1 MKYFVSIFI
10 IFISIFS
17 RAQVPADSLL
27 QVGKKTITLSE
38 VVVDDKLN
46 VPAFIEKIKNDSSFY
61 KAFRNLHI
69 VGYRAINDIRM
80 VDKKGKLDASL
91 FSKTLQVRQNNCR
104 FMQTLEEKITGD
116 FYDKNGNLNYYT
128 ARLFAS
134 LFFTTDTICN
144 EDNIVA
150 GREFSTKGKSGMEK
164 HKEQLKMLF
173 FNPGKKI
180 NGLPFISNKTAI
192 YDDAMADAYDM
203 DIDLDVYNGVNCYI
217 FHQKVKDNK
226 RGKVVVDEMTTWF
239 NQDNMEIVARNY
251 SLSYD
256 AGIYDF
262 NVQMEVQMT
271 TFNGLTIPSLVRYT
285 GDWKAI
291 TKKRERGFFTI
302 TLADFT
308 N

>member
-1 MKYFVSIFI
+1 MKYFTSLFLILTHF
-10 IFISIFS
+10 FCQ
-17 RAQVPADSLL
+17 AQVPADSLL

-46 VPAFIEKIKNDSSFY
+46 VPAFIENIKNDSSFY
-61 KAFRNLHI
+61 KAFKNLHI

-80 VDKKGKLDASL
+80 VDKKGNLDASL
-91 FSKTLQVRQNNCR
+91 FSKTLQVRHNNCR
-104 FMQTLEEKITGD
+104 SMQTLEEKVTGD
-116 FYDKNGNLNYYT
+116 FYDKNNNLNYYT

-134 LFFTTDTICN
+134 LFFTEDTICN
-144 EDNIVA
+144 ENNIVK
-150 GREFSTKGKSGMEK
+150 GTEFTTKGKSGMEK

-180 NGLPFISNKTAI
+180 KGLPFISNKTEI
-192 YDDAMADAYDM
+192 YDDDMADYYDM

-217 FHQKVKDNK
+217 FHQKVKDDK

-239 NQDNMEIVARNY
+239 NQENREVVARTY

-256 AGIYDF
+256 AGVYDF
-262 NVQMEVQMT
+262 DVQMEVQMT

-285 GDWKAI
+285 GNWKAI
-291 TKKRERGFFTI
+291 TKKRERGFFTV
-302 TLADFT
+302 TLSDFT
-308 N
+308 Q

>member
-1 MKYFVSIFI
+1 MKYLTSFLVIFLP
-10 IFISIFS
+10 SLS
-17 RAQVPADSLL
+17 QAQVPADSLL

-46 VPAFIEKIKNDSSFY
+46 VPAFIENIKNDSSFY
-61 KAFRNLHI
+61 KAFKNLHI

-91 FSKTLQVRQNNCR
+91 FSKTLQVRHNNCR
-104 FMQTLEEKITGD
+104 SMQTLEEKVTGD
-116 FYDKNGNLNYYT
+116 FYDKNNNLNYYT

-134 LFFTTDTICN
+134 LFFTEDTICN
-144 EDNIVA
+144 ENNIVK
-150 GREFSTKGKSGMEK
+150 GTEFTTKGKSGMEK

-180 NGLPFISNKTAI
+180 KGLPFISNKTEI
-192 YDDAMADAYDM
+192 YDDDMADYYDM

-217 FHQKVKDNK
+217 FHQKVKDDK
-226 RGKVVVDEMTTWF
+226 RGKVVIDEMTTWF
-239 NQDNMEIVARNY
+239 NQENREVVARTY

-256 AGIYDF
+256 AGVYDF
-262 NVQMEVQMT
+262 DVQMEVQMT

-285 GDWKAI
+285 GNWKAI
-291 TKKRERGFFTI
+291 TKKRERGFFTV
-302 TLADFT
+302 TLSDFT
-308 N
+308 Q